1 MDAERERDVCAR
13 AAPDTGAV
21 ESTRERFQADFDVLE
36 AARVEE
42 RQARDTARAPELGD
56 AVVLRVAEL
65 AVELRVAYRTQ
76 RVLVEDRDPAPLG
89 RVIQFFKSNIF
100 WNSFLPERRTQCP
113 LHRGALALAL
123 QAVDL
128 GAGLGELQRTLRKPM
143 KRFWPCGTSPFIA
156 ARRRSLSGEFSGI
169 SSRASA
175 SIG

>member
-21 ESTRERFQADFDVLE
+21 ESTRERFHADFDVLE
-36 AARVEE
+36 GARVEE
-42 RQARDTARAPELGD
+42 RQDRDTARAAELGD

-100 WNSFLPERRTQCP
+100 WNSFLPERRMQRT
-113 LHRGALALAL
+113 LNRGALARAL
-123 QAVDL
+123 QL
-128 GAGLGELQRTLRKPM
+128 ENLFSGLGDLLRTLRKPM
-143 KRFWPCGTSPFIA
+143 KRFWPCGT
-156 ARRRSLSGEFSGI
+156 
-169 SSRASA
+169 
-175 SIG
+175 